1 MGRSRGELQ
10 AYPCR
15 CERKQRFSSFNLGVF
30 HNLMLGS
37 ARFLKLA
44 ALRPVLEN
52 YMRMLH
58 AKVPVQ
64 RPGLQGIVGTLCLL
78 PIKAADFS
86 LGDFRK
92 LGTEQYTRL

>member
-1 MGRSRGELQ
+1 MEILHAILLRI
-10 AYPCR
+10 
-15 CERKQRFSSFNLGVF
+15 KFSSFNLGVF

-92 LGTEQYTRL
+92 LGAEQYINRNRQGTLS

>member
-1 MGRSRGELQ
+1 
-10 AYPCR
+10 
-15 CERKQRFSSFNLGVF
+15 
-30 HNLMLGS
+30 MLGS

-92 LGTEQYTRL
+92 LGTEQYTKNTTVEVWVILSGNYAVFLKNSA